1 MPHYRVTIRHGTPR
15 QHYHV
20 EDIAA
25 DSLRQAMELAVER
38 FPHDAAD
45 ADLVEVRALIDPDTR
60 EFTPE

>member
-1 MPHYRVTIRHGTPR
+1 MPQYRVTIRHGSPR
-15 QHYHV
+15 QQYHV

-25 DSLRQAMELAVER
+25 DSLRQAMQLAVEH
-38 FPHDAAD
+38 FPDAADD